1 MNQVWTRAIDL
12 GSSALTPPLGRRA
25 DPLPMFAVATPGGVI
40 PPDSPGAVGYL
51 DGAAVAANPG
61 GPRGHC
67 VRPVSGFNLPA

>member
-40 PPDSPGAVGYL
+40 PPASPGAVGYS
-51 DGAAVAANPG
+51 DGADVCSKFWQAKGALRQACE
-61 GPRGHC
+61 RI
-67 VRPVSGFNLPA
+67 